1 MIEVKAEARENES
14 KEKGVAVSCQC
25 QGGAIYIIDESI
37 AVIRAIMENLKQ
49 VDRTLHLIVIK
60 EICKNPGILTGE
72 DSKEKIKETQK
83 ISKNTNKASMN

>member
-25 QGGAIYIIDESI
+25 QGHATSIIDESI
-37 AVIRAIMENLKQ
+37 AVIRAIMESLKE
-49 VDRTLHLIVIK
+49 VDKTLHLIVIK

-72 DSKEKIKETQK
+72 DSKEKIKEIQK
-83 ISKNTNKASMN
+83 ISKNTKMTSMN